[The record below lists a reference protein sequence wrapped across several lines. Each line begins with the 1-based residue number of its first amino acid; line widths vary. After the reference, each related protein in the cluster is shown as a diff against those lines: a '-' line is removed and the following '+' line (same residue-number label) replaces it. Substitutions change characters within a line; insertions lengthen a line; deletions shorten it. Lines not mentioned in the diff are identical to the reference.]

1 MLLRLALT
9 HTAGAGLFIGLW
21 QTAIALPPGPTDV
34 RLVLAGLAIPT
45 LAGIGSGF
53 AIASAEHRREH
64 AAPAAPVP
72 APRPAITQAAAKE
85 LTAR

>member
-1 MLLRLALT
+1 MLFRLAAS
-9 HTAGAGLFIGLW
+9 HTAGAAVFIGVW

-53 AIASAEHRREH
+53 AIATAEHRREQ
-64 AAPAAPVP
+64 AAPVP
-72 APRPAITQAAAKE
+72 APRPAITQAAPKE

>member
-1 MLLRLALT
+1 MLLRLAVT
-9 HTAGAGLFIGLW
+9 HTAGAGLFIGVW

-45 LAGIGSGF
+45 LAAVGSGF
-53 AIASAEHRREH
+53 AIATAEHRREQ
-64 AAPAAPVP
+64 AAPMP
-72 APRPAITQAAAKE
+72 AQRPAIAHTAPKE